1 MARDDR
7 TVAGKLTG
15 SSAAGRSSTSYPGGM
30 DDDLFT
36 LSGDAPA
43 PRTLSD
49 RNRDHRAPLAVR
61 MRPRSLEEIV
71 GQEKALAP
79 GSPLRRLVA
88 ADDSRTAP
96 SSVILWGPPGTGKT
110 TLAYVVASSGDREFV
125 EISAVLAGVKELRE
139 VIDQARSRLRTTGRE
154 TVLFVDEVHRFSKSQ
169 QDALLPSVE
178 NRWVTLVAATTEN
191 PYFSVISPL
200 LSRSIVLT
208 LESLSEQDLGTLV
221 DRALTEERGLGGTVS
236 LTDEARSAL
245 LRLGGGD
252 ARKILTSLEAAAGA
266 AIMDGR
272 EEIDADTLS
281 HAVNRAA
288 LRYDRAGDQ
297 HYDVTSA
304 FIKSMRGSD
313 VDAALH
319 YLARM
324 IEAGE
329 DPRFIAR
336 RVVIAASEEVGMADP
351 TALQVAVAAMQAVQF
366 LGMPEGRIPLAQ
378 AVVHIATAPKS
389 NAAYKA
395 LDAAIADVRAGRGGT
410 VPPALR
416 DAHYKGAQKLG
427 HGEDYR
433 YAHDSPH
440 GVVPQQYPPDDLV
453 GVDYYLPRSTG
464 PESRIAQRVET
475 LRRIVRDHGE
485 RG

>member
-1 MARDDR
+1 MEE
-7 TVAGKLTG
+7 
-15 SSAAGRSSTSYPGGM
+15 
-30 DDDLFT
+30 DLFT

-43 PRTLSD
+43 PRTLSEG
-49 RNRDHRAPLAVR
+49 NRDHRAPLAVR
-61 MRPRSLEEIV
+61 MRPRSLEEVV
-71 GQEKALAP
+71 GQHKVLDP

-88 ADDSRTAP
+88 ADDARTAP
-96 SSVILWGPPGTGKT
+96 ASVILWGPPGTGKT
-110 TLAYVVASSGDREFV
+110 TLAYVVATSGDREFV
-125 EISAVLAGVKELRE
+125 EVSAVLAGVKELRE
-139 VIDQARSRLRTTGRE
+139 VIDRARSRLRTTGRE

-178 NRWVTLVAATTEN
+178 NRWVTLIAATTEN
-191 PYFSVISPL
+191 PFFSVISPL

-208 LESLSEQDLGTLV
+208 LESLATEDLEELV
-221 DRALTEERGLGGTVS
+221 ERALTDERGLAGEIT
-236 LTDEARSAL
+236 LTDDARSAL

-266 AIMDGR
+266 ALMKGAH
-272 EEIDADTLS
+272 EVDADTLAQ
-281 HAVNRAA
+281 AVDRAA
-288 LRYDRAGDQ
+288 LRYDRDGDQ

-313 VDAALH
+313 PDAALH

-351 TALQVAVAAMQAVQF
+351 QALQVAVAAMQAVQM

-389 NAAYKA
+389 NRSYQA
-395 LDAAIADVRAGRGGT
+395 LDAAIADVRAGKGAS
-410 VPPALR
+410 VPAHLR
-416 DAHYKGAQKLG
+416 DAHYGGAKSLG
-427 HGEDYR
+427 HGEGYR
-433 YAHDSPH
+433 YAHDAPH
-440 GVVPQQYPPDDLV
+440 GVARQQYLPDDLA
-453 GVDYYLPRSTG
+453 DAHYYEPTTRGAEGQIARSLPG
-464 PESRIAQRVET
+464 
-475 LRRIVRDHGE
+475 LRRIVRGE
-485 RG
+485 APSS

>member
-1 MARDDR
+1 
-7 TVAGKLTG
+7 
-15 SSAAGRSSTSYPGGM
+15 M
-30 DDDLFT
+30 DEDLFS

-61 MRPRSLEEIV
+61 MRPRSLDEVV
-71 GQEKALAP
+71 GQHSALEA
-79 GSPLRRLVA
+79 GSPLRRLVSG
-88 ADDSRTAP
+88 DDSRTAP
-96 SSVILWGPPGTGKT
+96 ASVILWGPPGTGKT
-110 TLAYVVASSGDREFV
+110 TLAYVVAQSGDREFV
-125 EISAVLAGVKELRE
+125 EISAVLAGVKDIRE
-139 VIDQARSRLRTTGRE
+139 VVDQARSRLRTVGRE

-208 LESLSEQDLGTLV
+208 LESLERADLDRLV
-221 DRALTEERGLGGTVS
+221 DRALVEERGLDGAVT
-236 LTDEARSAL
+236 LTEDAREAL

-252 ARKILTSLEAAAGA
+252 ARKILTSLEAAAA
-266 AIMDGR
+266 AALMRGTS
-272 EEIDADTLS
+272 EVDAAVLS
-281 HAVNRAA
+281 QAVNRAA
-288 LRYDRAGDQ
+288 VRYDRAGDQ

-336 RVVIAASEEVGMADP
+336 RVVIAAGEEVGMADP
-351 TALQVAVAAMQAVQF
+351 AALQVAVAAMQAVQM

-389 NAAYKA
+389 NASYRA
-395 LDAAIADVRAGRGGT
+395 LDAALADVRAGKGQG
-410 VPPALR
+410 VPAHLR
-416 DAHYKGAQKLG
+416 DAHYAGASALG
-427 HGEDYR
+427 HGTDYL
-433 YAHDSPH
+433 YAHDAPH
-440 GVVPQQYPPDDLV
+440 GVVAQQYPPDDLV
-453 GVDYYLPRSTG
+453 GVDYYRPTTHG
-464 PESRIAQRVET
+464 HEETASRRVEA
-475 LRRIVRDHGE
+475 LRRILRSGDGGTG
-485 RG
+485 R

>member
-1 MARDDR
+1 MEE
-7 TVAGKLTG
+7 
-15 SSAAGRSSTSYPGGM
+15 
-30 DDDLFT
+30 DLFS
-36 LSGDAPA
+36 LGGDAPA

-49 RNRDHRAPLAVR
+49 RNVDHRAPLAVR

-71 GQEKALAP
+71 GQQAALEP

-110 TLAYVVASSGDREFV
+110 TLAYVVAQSGDREFV
-125 EISAVLAGVKELRE
+125 EVSAVLAGVKDIRE
-139 VIDQARSRLRTTGRE
+139 VVDQARSRLRTVGRE

-178 NRWVTLVAATTEN
+178 NRWVTLIAATTEN

-208 LESLSEQDLGTLV
+208 LESLERADLDALV
-221 DRALTEERGLGGTVS
+221 DRALADPRGLDESVT
-236 LTDEARSAL
+236 LTDDAREAL

-252 ARKILTSLEAAAGA
+252 ARKILTSLEAAAA
-266 AIMDGR
+266 AALLK
-272 EEIDADTLS
+272 ETPEIDAATLAQ
-281 HAVNRAA
+281 AVNRAA
-288 LRYDRAGDQ
+288 LRYDRGGDQ

-313 VDAALH
+313 VDASLH

-324 IEAGE
+324 IESGE

-336 RVVIAASEEVGMADP
+336 RVVIAAGEEVGMADP
-351 TALQVAVAAMQAVQF
+351 GALQVAVAAMQAVQM

-378 AVVHIATAPKS
+378 AVVHIASAPKS
-389 NAAYKA
+389 NASYRA
-395 LDAAIADVRAGRGGT
+395 LDAAIADVREGKGGP
-410 VPPALR
+410 VPAHLR
-416 DAHYKGAQKLG
+416 DAHYAGAKKLG
-427 HGEDYR
+427 HGTEYR
-433 YAHDSPH
+433 YAHDAPH
-440 GVVPQQYPPDDLV
+440 GVVAQQYAPDELV
-453 GVDYYLPRSTG
+453 GVDYYRPTTHGNEDRI
-464 PESRIAQRVET
+464 SRRLET
-475 LRRIVRDHGE
+475 LRQILRSEGDA
-485 RG
+485 

>member
-1 MARDDR
+1 
-7 TVAGKLTG
+7 
-15 SSAAGRSSTSYPGGM
+15 M
-30 DDDLFT
+30 DDDLFS
-36 LSGDAPA
+36 LAGDAPA
-43 PRTLSD
+43 PRTLAD

-71 GQEKALAP
+71 GQRRALAP

-125 EISAVLAGVKELRE
+125 ELSAVLAGVKEVRE
-139 VIDQARSRLRTTGRE
+139 VIDQARARLRTTGRE

-178 NRWVTLVAATTEN
+178 NRWVTLIAATTEN
-191 PYFSVISPL
+191 PHFSVISPL
-200 LSRSIVLT
+200 LSRSIVLQLEALSRSDLDT
-208 LESLSEQDLGTLV
+208 LI
-221 DRALTEERGLGGTVS
+221 DRALTEERGLDGAVT
-236 LTDEARSAL
+236 LTAEAREAL

-252 ARKILTSLEAAAGA
+252 ARRTLTSLEAAAGA
-266 AIMDGR
+266 ALMEGR
-272 EEIDADTLS
+272 REIDPEVLAQ
-281 HAVNRAA
+281 AVSRAA
-288 LRYDRAGDQ
+288 IRYDRAGDQ

-351 TALQVAVAAMQAVQF
+351 SALQVAVAAMQAVQM

-389 NAAYKA
+389 NASYKA
-395 LDAAIADVRAGRGGT
+395 LDAAIADVRAGRGGE

-416 DAHYKGAQKLG
+416 DAHYAGAESLG
-427 HGEDYR
+427 HGTGYR
-433 YAHDSPH
+433 YAHDSPN
-440 GVVPQQYPPDDLV
+440 GVVAQQYPPDDLV
-453 GVDYYLPRSTG
+453 GVDYYHPRTTG
-464 PESRIAQRVET
+464 PEARVAHSVQA
-475 LRRIVRDHGE
+475 LRRII
-485 RG
+485 RGGTDGTPGR